1 MPKGLYKTE
10 NLSDFK
16 PARFTSEGTV
26 TLRSGTI
33 PYRTVC
39 EDNVFYNKEGKAI
52 ASIISGLT
60 SRTPLT
66 GLCCSASTAA
76 PDPLL

>member
-39 EDNVFYNKEGKAI
+39 EDNVFYNKE
-52 ASIISGLT
+52 
-60 SRTPLT
+60 
-66 GLCCSASTAA
+66 
-76 PDPLL
+76 